1 MDDQFLPK
9 LPPMR
14 PLKRRIAGLK
24 QQFTK
29 LQQLPQ
35 RVKNKAANL
44 GELQNLI
51 LSKLKQ
57 SQNFS

>member
-1 MDDQFLPK
+1 MNDPFLPEFP
-9 LPPMR
+9 LQH
-14 PLKRRIAGLK
+14 PLKRRVAGLK

-35 RVKNKAANL
+35 RVKSKAANL

-51 LSKLKQ
+51 LSKLQQ

>member
-1 MDDQFLPK
+1 MNDPFLPK
-9 LPPMR
+9 FAPMQ
-14 PLKRRIAGLK
+14 PIKRRVAGLK

-35 RVKNKAANL
+35 RVKSKAANL

-51 LSKLKQ
+51 LSKLQ
-57 SQNFS
+57 QAQNFS